1 MAMLSL
7 GSHLAIFGGAAVF
20 FDSHQT
26 SDRRTQEHIL
36 QKGFAFSSIKRNV
49 LIRENTKELITSW
62 IQNRFAPKVKRVSR
76 ERSGGREGKGQQ
88 APCSRL
94 GAGSCMHASYP
105 KITPLTARVSI
116 ALKSARHVTD
126 LAPHK
131 ALKLTTWRQVD

>member
-62 IQNRFAPKVKRVSR
+62 IQNRFAPKVKRDFP
-76 ERSGGREGKGQQ
+76 GTKWGKGREGTTG
-88 APCSRL
+88 PMLSSR
-94 GAGSCMHASYP
+94 GSRGCFLYACELSQNHPVDCEGFDSP
-105 KITPLTARVSI
+105 KISEARDQFVES
-116 ALKSARHVTD
+116 S
-126 LAPHK
+126 
-131 ALKLTTWRQVD
+131 